1 MPEPVTRGD
10 TSNFILKRLSDDD
23 FGLLQPHLETIR
35 LPVRK
40 MLEARNRKIRTVY
53 FMESGFASVV
63 ANGSTQPSIEV
74 GLIGRE
80 GMSGLAVVLGADRP
94 AHETYIQAAGSG
106 LCLAADSL
114 RGAIDKSPSLHRE
127 LLKAAFAFQTQVT
140 QTALANGRSKIEE
153 RLARW
158 LLMADDRIDGDEL
171 PLTHEFL
178 SLMLGVQRSGV
189 TLAVQAL
196 EADGLIAARR
206 GRISILKRAKLEKKS
221 NGTYGPPH

>member
-1 MPEPVTRGD
+1 M
-10 TSNFILKRLSDDD
+10 
-23 FGLLQPHLETIR
+23 LQPHLETIR

-63 ANGSTQPSIEV
+63 ANGTSEPSIEI
-74 GLIGRE
+74 GIIGRE

-94 AHETYIQAAGSG
+94 VHETYIQAAGSG

-114 RGAIDKSPSLHRE
+114 RGAIDKSPTLHRE
-127 LLKAAFAFQTQVT
+127 LLKAAYAFQTQVT

-158 LLMADDRIDGDEL
+158 LLLADDRIDGDEL

-196 EADGLIAARR
+196 EAEGLIAARR
-206 GRISILKRAKLEKKS
+206 GRISILDRAKLEKKS
-221 NGTYGPPH
+221 NGTYTPQRKDSSSHAIKSRATMFKGGACSVW

>member
-10 TSNFILKRLSDDD
+10 ISNFILKGLSDDD
-23 FGLLQPHLETIR
+23 FGLLQPYLETIR
-35 LPVRK
+35 LPVHK
-40 MLEARNRKIRTVY
+40 ALETRNRKIRTVY

-63 ANGSTQPSIEV
+63 ANGSTRPSIEV

-127 LLKAAFAFQTQVT
+127 LLKAAYAFQTQVT

-158 LLMADDRIDGDEL
+158 LLMADDRIDGEV

-221 NGTYGPPH
+221 NGTYTPPH

>member
-1 MPEPVTRGD
+1 M
-10 TSNFILKRLSDDD
+10 
-23 FGLLQPHLETIR
+23 
-35 LPVRK
+35 
-40 MLEARNRKIRTVY
+40 
-53 FMESGFASVV
+53 
-63 ANGSTQPSIEV
+63 
-74 GLIGRE
+74 
-80 GMSGLAVVLGADRP
+80 VLGADRP

-114 RGAIDKSPSLHRE
+114 RRAIDKSPALHRE
-127 LLKAAFAFQTQVT
+127 PLKAAYAFQTQVT

-158 LLMADDRIDGDEL
+158 LLLADDRIDGDEL

-206 GRISILKRAKLEKKS
+206 GRISILKRARLEKKS
-221 NGTYGPPH
+221 NGTYTPQR

>member
-10 TSNFILKRLSDDD
+10 ISNSILKRCSESD
-23 FGLLQPHLETIR
+23 FGLLHPHLETVG

-40 MLEARNRKIRTVY
+40 TLEARNRRIRTIY

-63 ANGSTQPSIEV
+63 ANGATQPSTEV

-94 AHETYIQAAGSG
+94 IHETFMQVAGTG

-114 RGAIDKSPSLHRE
+114 RRAIDQSSSLHRE
-127 LLKAAFAFQTQVT
+127 LLKAAYAFQTQVT

-158 LLMADDRIDGDEL
+158 LLMADDRLDGDEL

-206 GRISILKRAKLEKKS
+206 GRISILNRAKLEKKS
-221 NGTYGPPH
+221 NDTYTPSN

>member
-10 TSNFILKRLSDDD
+10 ISNFILKRLSDDD

-35 LPVRK
+35 LPVHK
-40 MLEARNRKIRTVY
+40 ALETRNRKIRTVY

-63 ANGSTQPSIEV
+63 ANGSTRPSIEV

-114 RGAIDKSPSLHRE
+114 RRGHRQEPLAASRAAQGGLCLPDPSH
-127 LLKAAFAFQTQVT
+127 
-140 QTALANGRSKIEE
+140 
-153 RLARW
+153 
-158 LLMADDRIDGDEL
+158 
-171 PLTHEFL
+171 
-178 SLMLGVQRSGV
+178 
-189 TLAVQAL
+189 
-196 EADGLIAARR
+196 ADGAGQRPQQDRGAARPLAAD
-206 GRISILKRAKLEKKS
+206 GR
-221 NGTYGPPH
+221 

>member
-1 MPEPVTRGD
+1 
-10 TSNFILKRLSDDD
+10 
-23 FGLLQPHLETIR
+23 
-35 LPVRK
+35 
-40 MLEARNRKIRTVY
+40 
-53 FMESGFASVV
+53 
-63 ANGSTQPSIEV
+63 
-74 GLIGRE
+74 
-80 GMSGLAVVLGADRP
+80 MSGLAVVLGADRP
-94 AHETYIQAAGSG
+94 VHETYMQAAGSG

-127 LLKAAFAFQTQVT
+127 LLKAAYALQTQVT

-158 LLMADDRIDGDEL
+158 LLLADDRLDDDEL

-221 NGTYGPPH
+221 NGTYTPPH

>member
-10 TSNFILKRLSDDD
+10 ISNFILKRLSDDD

-35 LPVRK
+35 LPVHK
-40 MLEARNRKIRTVY
+40 ALETRNRKIRTVY

-63 ANGSTQPSIEV
+63 ANGSTRPSIEV

-80 GMSGLAVVLGADRP
+80 GMSGLAVVLGSDRP
-94 AHETYIQAAGSG
+94 THETYIQAAGSG
-106 LCLAADSL
+106 LCLAAESL
-114 RGAIDKSPSLHRE
+114 RGAIDKSPALHRE
-127 LLKAAFAFQTQVT
+127 LLKATFAFQTQVT

-158 LLMADDRIDGDEL
+158 LLMADDRIDGEV

-221 NGTYGPPH
+221 NGTYTPPH

>member
-10 TSNFILKRLSDDD
+10 ISNFILKRLSDDD
-23 FGLLQPHLETIR
+23 FALLQPHLETIR

-40 MLEARNRKIRTVY
+40 ALEARNRKIRTVY

-63 ANGSTQPSIEV
+63 ANGATQPSIEV

-94 AHETYIQAAGSG
+94 MHESYIQAAGSG

-127 LLKAAFAFQTQVT
+127 LLKAAYAFQTQVT

-158 LLMADDRIDGDEL
+158 LLMADDRIDGEV

-221 NGTYGPPH
+221 NGTYTPPH